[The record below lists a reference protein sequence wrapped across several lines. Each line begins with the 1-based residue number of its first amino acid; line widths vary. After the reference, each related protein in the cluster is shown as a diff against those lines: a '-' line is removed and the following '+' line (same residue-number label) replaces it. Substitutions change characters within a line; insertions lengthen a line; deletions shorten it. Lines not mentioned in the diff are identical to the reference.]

1 MRLLVTV
8 CDRADYYGGGALSYS
23 LAPSQLTSVYTLLIL
38 VPSPH
43 STTLTADKLE
53 TDKRTVNSCF
63 VTQETSG
70 FLRKNHDFAQNMGV
84 SSHLFNL
91 SEHNDF
97 VTFFRPHPEEI
108 LIVC

>member
-43 STTLTADKLE
+43 STTLTADKLGS
-53 TDKRTVNSCF
+53 DKKIVNSCF
-63 VTQETSG
+63 VAVDTSG
-70 FLRKNHDFAQNMGV
+70 FLWENNFVQNMV
-84 SSHLFNL
+84 VILHLINL

-97 VTFFRPHPEEI
+97 
-108 LIVC
+108 